1 MNRTEQ
7 SDPAVKSR
15 RPLSIREL
23 VLLAICTALVF
34 GLQVAMAGLPNIE
47 PVTLLIILYTRMFRR
62 KTLYIIYGFVLLE
75 GLMYGFGIWWIM
87 YLYVWT
93 ILWLVVMLLPADTHP
108 VIMAVVSGI
117 YGLAFGALC
126 AIPYIFIS
134 GMATAVAWWIAG
146 IPWDLVH
153 CAANFVIALVLYAPL
168 RRVTDRLMYTLQ
180 L

>member
-34 GLQVAMAGLPNIE
+34 GLQVAMASLPNIE

-153 CAANFVIALVLYAPL
+153 CAANFAIALVLYAPL
-168 RRVTDRLMYTLQ
+168 RRVTDRLMQTLQ